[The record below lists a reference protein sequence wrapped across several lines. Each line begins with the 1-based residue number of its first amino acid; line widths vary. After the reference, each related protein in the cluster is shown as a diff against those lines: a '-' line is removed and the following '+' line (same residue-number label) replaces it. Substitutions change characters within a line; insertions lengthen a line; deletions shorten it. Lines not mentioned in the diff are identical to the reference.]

1 MVEVAAA
8 IAGAA
13 ISATFLGVN
22 SHNRRT
28 AEGRDCLIRLS
39 TSVDNV
45 ASRLE
50 ELHDDLRS
58 ERVEIFARLSAAE
71 QKIARLEGQVKYP

>member
-1 MVEVAAA
+1 MIELVAAA
-8 IAGAA
+8 AGAT
-13 ISATFLGVN
+13 ISAAFLGYN
-22 SHNRRT
+22 THNRRT

-50 ELHDDLRS
+50 ELHNDLRS
-58 ERVEIFARLSAAE
+58 ERMEIFARLSAAE
-71 QKIARLEGQVKYP
+71 QKIARLEGRSSQT

>member
-1 MVEVAAA
+1 VIELVAAA
-8 IAGAA
+8 AGAT
-13 ISATFLGVN
+13 ISAAFLGYN
-22 SHNRRT
+22 THNRRT

-50 ELHDDLRS
+50 ELHNDLRS
-58 ERVEIFARLSAAE
+58 ERMEIFARLSAAE
-71 QKIARLEGQVKYP
+71 QKIARLEGRSSQT